1 MPEKITLTIKKEI
14 ELPDI
19 VINNFSDLSNK
30 TLNTILFQIQS
41 QIQPYF
47 NQKIRVRRR
56 KTGEPQQCIYCK
68 RKFKN
73 RTALNMHKARAHN
86 IKKEKSNL
94 FLSAHKVTSSKKRF
108 LYFILENK
116 ADNTH
121 QSVLKL
127 AFKK

>member
-1 MPEKITLTIKKEI
+1 MPKKITLTIKKEI

-19 VINNFSDLSNK
+19 VINNFSDLTNK
-30 TLNTILFQIQS
+30 TLNTILFQIQK

-47 NQKIRVRRR
+47 TQKIRVRRR
-56 KTGEPQQCIYCK
+56 KTGEPQECIYCK

-73 RTALNMHKARAHN
+73 RTSLNTHKARAHD
-86 IKKEKSNL
+86 IRKEETNL
-94 FLSAHKVTSSKKRF
+94 YLSAHKVNSSKKRF

-127 AFKK
+127 GFKK